1 MGCITSSNTDK
12 RSNSIETNADD
23 IKQPA
28 MNLRSKKA
36 IKSSFVRVL
45 ANNRLK
51 LRVIYEVSP
60 SMETSTIVE

>member
-28 MNLRSKKA
+28 MNLRNKKA

-45 ANNRLK
+45 ANNRPK
-51 LRVIYEVSP
+51 LRVIYEASQK
-60 SMETSTIVE
+60 SLL